1 MCYIKPIV
9 LNMYI
14 HYQFTPRSGGRM
26 TRVCYVSQT
35 RVMLR
40 AIALVIF
47 PSFQSGLHPDDGHAL
62 QSSLDLRPQEEGP
75 TLTTLVVA
83 AVVFLRTYP
92 PCSSTAK
99 LRSGVLKLALFIAK
113 DSTTARWSSYRSTLF
128 RKPTRGA
135 RAAGSLSEH

>member
-75 TLTTLVVA
+75 TLTTLA
-83 AVVFLRTYP
+83 TISFCFILILIEKIYIFLQ
-92 PCSSTAK
+92 
-99 LRSGVLKLALFIAK
+99 
-113 DSTTARWSSYRSTLF
+113 
-128 RKPTRGA
+128 
-135 RAAGSLSEH
+135 

>member
-1 MCYIKPIV
+1 
-9 LNMYI
+9 MYI

-83 AVVFLRTYP
+83 AVVLLENLPSLLLNCQAQERRLKVSSLHCQGFHYRQVVFL
-92 PCSSTAK
+92 
-99 LRSGVLKLALFIAK
+99 
-113 DSTTARWSSYRSTLF
+113 
-128 RKPTRGA
+128 
-135 RAAGSLSEH
+135 